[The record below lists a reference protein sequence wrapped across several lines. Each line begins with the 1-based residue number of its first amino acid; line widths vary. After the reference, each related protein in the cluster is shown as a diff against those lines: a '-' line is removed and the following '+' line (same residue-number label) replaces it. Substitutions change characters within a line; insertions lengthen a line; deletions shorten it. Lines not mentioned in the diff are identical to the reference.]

1 MSLDQMGFRDF
12 LEAHRRNIA
21 ALEAAYEAGIDG
33 TGTLSELTE
42 LFDDAGF
49 SLVLAR
55 SKATAD
61 LRDLE
66 RASAG
71 DMVPEDVDGLPQDLI
86 DAITADAEDGLT
98 DPATLHQVVPE
109 EDAAGEL
116 AAADGSRVTKWVPAG
131 DLLAAFDDGPRDL
144 PDRDTYRADHP
155 FPIDDEEVQW

>member
-1 MSLDQMGFRDF
+1 MSADMSLDQMGFRDF
-12 LEAHRRNIA
+12 LEAHRRNLS

-33 TGTLSELTE
+33 TGALSELTE

-66 RASAG
+66 AAAAG
-71 DMVPEDVDGLPQDLI
+71 DMVPEDVDGLPQELV
-86 DAITADAEDGLT
+86 DAILADAEDGLL
-98 DPATLHQVVPE
+98 DLDTLHDPVPVWTE
-109 EDAAGEL
+109 GER
-116 AAADGSRVTKWVPAG
+116 AAA
-131 DLLAAFDDGPRDL
+131 L